1 MKPKTLILM
10 VVAVVCG
17 LAASYM
23 TSRLLAERSGPED
36 QKRITILV
44 ARKNMETGAG
54 IKVPQDMFHEKQ
66 VSEDNVPQG
75 AIASLDELKGRVL
88 KRSLRKDDFVTTADL
103 LNDKDTIMDNM
114 LANGYQAVG
123 IRVNVESIAGG
134 FASLPLSRVDI
145 YATVRRGTDK
155 DSFTKLLLQNVL
167 VLAADTQV
175 NRPDDGKPAIVA
187 TTVTVALKPEDILK
201 VNLVKEFGPLSL
213 ALRKFGDNQ
222 KSELPKFSLEEF
234 IGESKGAKETTEI
247 AEVLPKEK
255 TVTAPVA
262 NGPKTKTHVV
272 WQFNG
277 DKAEQVEFTLDEEG
291 NAVSSRVI
299 QRRESGGD
307 NPSAIGAPPPA
318 PKQGVNP

>member
-1 MKPKTLILM
+1 
-10 VVAVVCG
+10 
-17 LAASYM
+17 
-23 TSRLLAERSGPED
+23 
-36 QKRITILV
+36 
-44 ARKNMETGAG
+44 
-54 IKVPQDMFHEKQ
+54 
-66 VSEDNVPQG
+66 
-75 AIASLDELKGRVL
+75 
-88 KRSLRKDDFVTTADL
+88 
-103 LNDKDTIMDNM
+103 
-114 LANGYQAVG
+114 
-123 IRVNVESIAGG
+123 
-134 FASLPLSRVDI
+134 
-145 YATVRRGTDK
+145 
-155 DSFTKLLLQNVL
+155 
-167 VLAADTQV
+167 
-175 NRPDDGKPAIVA
+175 
-187 TTVTVALKPEDILK
+187 DILK

-277 DKAEQVEFTLDEEG
+277 DKAEQVEFTLDEES

-299 QRRESGGD
+299 QRRGSGGG

-318 PKQGVNP
+318 PQQEGYPP